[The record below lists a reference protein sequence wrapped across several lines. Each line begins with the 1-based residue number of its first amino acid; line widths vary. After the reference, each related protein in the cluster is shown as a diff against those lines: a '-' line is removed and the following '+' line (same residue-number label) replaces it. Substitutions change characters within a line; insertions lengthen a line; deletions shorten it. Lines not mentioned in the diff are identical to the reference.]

1 MRRIIASTYATL
13 DGFIDNPHLWSMRH
27 NSPDAM
33 AYALDLAL
41 GCDALLLGRVTY
53 EGMAQAWPA
62 MGGNPY
68 ADHVN
73 SIAKYAVSSTLREPA
88 AWNNSAIIPG
98 DQVHKAVTDLK
109 HQPGKDILIWGNG
122 RLTDDLAAHGLLDEY
137 RVWIYPVLKGSGEP
151 LFRPESVT
159 ALAHVGTTTFASG
172 VVVLTYRP
180 GSAADA
186 DEAGGQVG

>member
-33 AYALDLAL
+33 KYALELAL
-41 GCDALLLGRVTY
+41 GADALLLGRVTY

-73 SIAKYAVSSTLREPA
+73 SIEKYAVSSTLSEPA
-88 AWNNSAIIPG
+88 DWQNSTLIPG
-98 DQVHKAVTDLK
+98 DKLHETVTELK
-109 HQPGKDILIWGNG
+109 SRPGKDILIWGNG

-151 LFRPESVT
+151 LFRADSVT
-159 ALAHVGTTTFASG
+159 ALEHVDTTTFESG

-180 GSAADA
+180 VASEG
-186 DEAGGQVG
+186 

>member
-1 MRRIIASTYATL
+1 MTMRRIIASTYSTL
-13 DGFIDNPHLWSMRH
+13 DGFIDNPHLWSMRY

-33 AYALDLAL
+33 KYALDLAL
-41 GCDALLLGRVTY
+41 GADALLLGRVTY

-68 ADHVN
+68 GDHVN
-73 SIAKYAVSSTLREPA
+73 SIEKYAVSSTLTEPA
-88 AWNNSAIIPG
+88 DWKNSNIIPG
-98 DQVHKAVTDLK
+98 DKLHETVIDLK
-109 HQPGKDILIWGNG
+109 KQPGKDILIWGNG

-137 RVWIYPVLKGSGEP
+137 RVWVYPVVKGSGQP

-159 ALAHVGTTTFASG
+159 AIEHVDTETFDSG

-180 GSAADA
+180 TPSA
-186 DEAGGQVG
+186 E